1 MPNDSEGSSASR
13 PARDQADPAPAQT
26 PIAAAWS
33 WSRFTRNAGIIAA
46 VVGLSVWFVVVG
58 VVPNVAP
65 KNFGVVEPG
74 VLYRSGELTP
84 AAMRDVV
91 TDHGV
96 RTIIDFGAHDLD
108 PAGEAR
114 ERSVAQSLGVRRVV
128 LPLWGDGTGDPNR
141 YVEALRIIADPGA
154 QPVLVH
160 CAAGSERTGC
170 MVALYRDLVQGWE
183 TERALAETT
192 EFRHDP
198 EKNPDLRP
206 MYDRWRNEIE
216 RSWRTGGHIEIDGV
230 ESSPFPLW
238 DSESLEHNVDRGAGG

>member
-1 MPNDSEGSSASR
+1 MPIDAEGSSASR
-13 PARDQADPAPAQT
+13 PARDQADPGT
-26 PIAAAWS
+26 SRSAWS
-33 WSRFTRNAGIIAA
+33 WPRFTRNAAVILA
-46 VVGLSVWFVVVG
+46 VVGLSVWFVVAG
-58 VVPNVAP
+58 VVPNLSP

-114 ERSVAQSLGVRRVV
+114 ERAVARSLGVRRVV

-141 YVEALRIIADPGA
+141 YADALRIIADPVS

-170 MVALYRDLVQGWE
+170 MVALYRDLVQGWDA
-183 TERALAETT
+183 ERALAETRA
-192 EFRHDP
+192 FGHDP
-198 EKNPDLRP
+198 AKNPDLRP
-206 MYDRWRNEIE
+206 MYDRWRDDIE
-216 RSWRTGGHIEIDGV
+216 RAWQTGGLIETGDI

-238 DSESLEHNVDRGAGG
+238 DSIRSPEEQVDRGADG